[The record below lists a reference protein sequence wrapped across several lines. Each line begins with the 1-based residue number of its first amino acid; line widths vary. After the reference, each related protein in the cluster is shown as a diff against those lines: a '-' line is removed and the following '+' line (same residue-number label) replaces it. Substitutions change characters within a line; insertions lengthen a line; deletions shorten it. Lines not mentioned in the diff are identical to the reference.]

1 MSNYENYRTQV
12 NFIKKYRAA
21 LNAATGSEVDANANV
36 ENKNVA
42 TMGGE
47 MPKRMFIGTNRLLM
61 HDKLEALF
69 SKEFADE
76 YIRQLESHEIYKHDE
91 TSPYPYTYGAH
102 EVVNV
107 RYKGHLY
114 TVGMGSLYELCESGE
129 VLLDRDRVVYGKYPI
144 DMFIKDRNGWTRV
157 ERLIR
162 KKRHRPLVRVKTA
175 FNNDIIVTDNHP
187 LIVEDDINNT
197 VDAASGIGYKQYIT
211 GNDIR
216 FWGETTISVGHLLDL
231 GSYQYQEL
239 EKGYTYQRNSGAYIH
254 LADKTISACR
264 DLGYFVGFFVGDG
277 YYTQS
282 NLIGITQNSGEALN
296 KIKNIG
302 VSILGSAFS
311 ETKDGDKVT
320 VIFNAPLIYTLLHDY
335 FKIKKYS
342 NNVTLPC
349 NIMEFNKDFAIG
361 VVEGL
366 IDSDGTINYGAY
378 NIRISSREAIG
389 QLSSIINALGIPT
402 SMTEQQTKFG
412 CNELIE
418 QKYQLFGL
426 TFREPDNKTI
436 FHNSI
441 KAGGAF
447 ATKSKKLKVGEWIN
461 IDSVKQIDNE
471 PYLEMNDFIYD
482 ITTTSHTFI
491 CNGIWVHNCVSI
503 TMYPFL
509 FNGLSEIGGVSK
521 APTNLQAFCG
531 SFINLVFAVAAQFA
545 GAVATPEFLTY
556 MDYFIRLE
564 FGDNYYKRSDS
575 VVYLTKNPGKTLKA
589 QGFSGRTIDK
599 IITDYFEQVV
609 YSMNQP
615 AAARNSQ
622 SVFWNI
628 AYFDKPYF
636 DGIFEGFVFPDGST
650 PLWESVSWLQKR
662 FMEWFNR
669 ERLRGILTFP
679 VETVNLLNDGEDF
692 VDQEWFDFAAEMYSK
707 GHSFFLYTSSSV
719 DSLASCC
726 RLRNGITD
734 NTFSYTLGAGGISTG
749 SKSVMT
755 INLNRLVQN
764 VKRANENATLA
775 DISEAVRD
783 QVKKIHKYQ
792 TAFNEIMKDNFNARL
807 LPVYDA
813 GFISLE
819 KQYLTIGI

>member
-1 MSNYENYRTQV
+1 MPNYENYRTQV
-12 NFIKKYRAA
+12 NFIKKYRSA

-76 YIRQLESHEIYKHDE
+76 YIRQIEEHEIYKHDE
-91 TSPYPYTYGAH
+91 TSPYPY
-102 EVVNV
+102 
-107 RYKGHLY
+107 
-114 TVGMGSLYELCESGE
+114 
-129 VLLDRDRVVYGKYPI
+129 
-144 DMFIKDRNGWTRV
+144 
-157 ERLIR
+157 
-162 KKRHRPLVRVKTA
+162 
-175 FNNDIIVTDNHP
+175 
-187 LIVEDDINNT
+187 
-197 VDAASGIGYKQYIT
+197 
-211 GNDIR
+211 
-216 FWGETTISVGHLLDL
+216 
-231 GSYQYQEL
+231 
-239 EKGYTYQRNSGAYIH
+239 
-254 LADKTISACR
+254 
-264 DLGYFVGFFVGDG
+264 
-277 YYTQS
+277 
-282 NLIGITQNSGEALN
+282 
-296 KIKNIG
+296 
-302 VSILGSAFS
+302 
-311 ETKDGDKVT
+311 
-320 VIFNAPLIYTLLHDY
+320 
-335 FKIKKYS
+335 
-342 NNVTLPC
+342 
-349 NIMEFNKDFAIG
+349 
-361 VVEGL
+361 
-366 IDSDGTINYGAY
+366 
-378 NIRISSREAIG
+378 
-389 QLSSIINALGIPT
+389 
-402 SMTEQQTKFG
+402 
-412 CNELIE
+412 
-418 QKYQLFGL
+418 
-426 TFREPDNKTI
+426 
-436 FHNSI
+436 
-441 KAGGAF
+441 
-447 ATKSKKLKVGEWIN
+447 
-461 IDSVKQIDNE
+461 
-471 PYLEMNDFIYD
+471 
-482 ITTTSHTFI
+482 
-491 CNGIWVHNCVSI
+491 CVSI

-509 FNGLSEIGGVSK
+509 FNGLSDIGGVSK
-521 APTNLQAFCG
+521 APTSLQAFCG

-599 IITDYFEQVV
+599 VITDYFEQVV

-622 SVFWNI
+622 SVFWNVS
-628 AYFDKPYF
+628 YFDKPYF
-636 DGIFEGFVFPDGST
+636 DGVFEGFVFPDGST
-650 PLWESVSWLQKR
+650 PKWESVSWLQKR
-662 FMEWFNR
+662 FMQWFNN

-707 GHSFFLYTSSSV
+707 GHSFFLYTSDSV

-764 VKRANENATLA
+764 VKRANKNATLA

-819 KQYLTIGI
+819 KQYLTIGINGFVEAAEFLEIEISPNDKYFEFGEAILKPIYEENKAAKTDELMFNTEFVPKLSGHKAA